1 MARLTIGQK
10 AERVILLLLGL
21 RKTKVAAALVAHGFS
36 DADLEEGFR
45 LLRRVTRARLGVF
58 EQIAAAE
65 PGLVIAIDEWE
76 NKWFP
81 IAEAALKRH
90 YPAAHAWLFRNLAQ
104 TQGPAVLV
112 SVGTFVERWESLAK
126 TKDKGG
132 PDEGGD
138 EAKKLLVKRGLTKA
152 VIDDAKGLLTR
163 AGKVESA
170 AEAEAKPL
178 DDEDFAKA
186 EADLWAWYLEWSTIA
201 QIAIKDRRLLR
212 ELGFL
217 RSKGKGK
224 GGGEGEEGGEEGEGE
239 VGDEENDG
247 AEEAEGAAPAA
258 APTAKK
264 APKGEKAP
272 KGG

>member
-21 RKTKVAAALVAHGFS
+21 RKNKVAAALVAHGFS
-36 DADLEEGFR
+36 DADLEEGFK
-45 LLRRVTRARLGVF
+45 LLRRVTRTRLGVI

-65 PGLVIAIDEWE
+65 PGLVTAIDDWE

-81 IAEAALKRH
+81 IADATLKRH
-90 YPAAHAWLFRNLAQ
+90 HPAAHAWLFRNLAQ

-112 SVGTFVERWESLAK
+112 SVGTFVERWENLSK
-126 TKDKGG
+126 SKDKGG

-138 EAKKLLVKRGLTKA
+138 DAKKLLAKRGLTKA
-152 VIDDAKGLLTR
+152 VIDEAKDLLVR

-170 AEAEAKPL
+170 VEAEASPL

-186 EADLWAWYLEWSTIA
+186 EADLWAWYLEWSAIA
-201 QIAIKDRRLLR
+201 QIAIKNRRLLR
-212 ELGFL
+212 ELGFR
-217 RSKGKGK
+217 RSAGKGK
-224 GGGEGEEGGEEGEGE
+224 GEAEESEGEEGEGE
-239 VGDEENDG
+239 EEDG
-247 AEEAEGAAPAA
+247 SGEEDAEAAPAA

-264 APKGEKAP
+264 APKG
-272 KGG
+272 G